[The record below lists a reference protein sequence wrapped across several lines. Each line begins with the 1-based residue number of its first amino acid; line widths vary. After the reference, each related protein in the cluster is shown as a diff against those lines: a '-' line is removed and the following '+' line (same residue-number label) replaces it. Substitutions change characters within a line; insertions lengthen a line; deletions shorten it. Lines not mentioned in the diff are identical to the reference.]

1 MELQEKIELNKQL
14 RSYKGDNSF
23 VLSLQKQL
31 KTSKYLDKVEVNG
44 KMVKNG
50 IVSSE
55 DFKLDI
61 ADLPKGIYYLSVLG
75 SSIQAVKLVKE

>member
-1 MELQEKIELNKQL
+1 MDISEKIELNKKL

-44 KMVKNG
+44 KMVKVLSDKQYEAAKNA
-50 IVSSE
+50 
-55 DFKLDI
+55 LD
-61 ADLPKGIYYLSVLG
+61 
-75 SSIQAVKLVKE
+75 